1 MPRRSIAL
9 TELLQELDSRDAE
22 YLQLIQSRIRK
33 RRKELGWTQ
42 EKAAEQ
48 LGIGL
53 NWYQQLESKQVWRF
67 NPTLLR
73 LIAVARKMG
82 LEPAELLAPNFSP
95 SITTQIKTKKMPKI

>member
-1 MPRRSIAL
+1 MPQRSTAL
-9 TELLQELDSRDAE
+9 TEFLRELDSRDAE
-22 YLQLIQSRIRK
+22 YLRLIQSRIRQ
-33 RRKELGWTQ
+33 RRLELGWTQ

-73 LIAVARKMG
+73 LFTVARKMG
-82 LEPAELLAPNFSP
+82 LEPSDLLAQP
-95 SITTQIKTKKMPKI
+95 SSNHLPPKRQKSTTK